1 MKINKLLLT
10 TIGVTLLSAC
20 QTTPSYRG
28 VKYTLEKKE
37 TGSLTVITPKDMFQ
51 ISSIDQKDS
60 VFFLSL
66 EGCSA
71 CREAHESIS
80 NFCLMNSCEI
90 YEVKFDQVTFS
101 EDYSN
106 SEASY
111 PDTDYYWLYL
121 STTYVDGD
129 DGHYAL
135 PRPEDD
141 KNSLTFP
148 MMYFYKYGGVGYK
161 TTSNF
166 IDNLRTKV
174 EVK

>member
-1 MKINKLLLT
+1 MKINKFLLPL
-10 TIGVTLLSAC
+10 IGVSLLSAC
-20 QTTPSYRG
+20 QTTPTYHG
-28 VKYTLEKKE
+28 VKYVLEKKE
-37 TGSLTVITPKDMFQ
+37 TGSLTVITPQAMFD
-51 ISSIDQKDS
+51 ISSIKKKDS
-60 VFFLSL
+60 IFYLSL

-90 YEVKFDQVTFS
+90 YEVKFDQITFS

-106 SEASY
+106 SDATY
-111 PDTDYYWLYL
+111 PETDYFWLYRA
-121 STTYVDGD
+121 TTYVDGD
-129 DGHYAL
+129 DGYYAF

-148 MMYFYKYGGVGYK
+148 MLYFYKYGGVGYK
-161 TTSNF
+161 ANDKFVDS
-166 IDNLRTKV
+166 LRTKV